1 MCLVLVI
8 FFYLVHT
15 DETHP
20 EEATDPKAVELAY
33 KQAVK
38 QGVNEANQFK
48 IVTLGAEGAGKT
60 STICSLLD
68 MEFQPDLPSTVGADS
83 HTVDICNTFTADRVF
98 VCNWKTREFQHH
110 LNSLSICY
118 KHEMKEDM
126 TKTLTKISDSKSFES
141 IRLKEQQSKG
151 KEYDE
156 VSRSAG
162 LEVLKYEVTPD
173 GKIRIVIYDLGGQ
186 EVYYEV
192 HYLFLASHDVV
203 FLTFNASVSL
213 DKPVVRRHRHTVFQ
227 KEYKTRETL
236 TTYEII
242 EATLHTIYSHCGID
256 GGNFSPRNP
265 IVIMIATHSCNLTE
279 DEKRTITD
287 TLFSRLPS
295 KLCDHFPTEKK
306 DAIHFIDNKERDP
319 EAFNHLRAVA
329 VKAAEHTLAEKR
341 PIAYL
346 KFEENILTKSRNK
359 TELTKEN
366 ALHIAKKAGL
376 EPTNEALLAVLQY
389 FSVRGVL
396 LYYPDVEA
404 LKNTIFISPQ
414 WVSDLVTCVIKTHN
428 YAEPRPTAEL
438 HKKCIRFDKFGLL
451 EEALLDDML
460 KRSGYSKHI
469 VLALLKKFELAIE
482 INRGIKFEN
491 EAASYVTPNDGRVFF
506 VPSMLVHN
514 TTQDYVPSKD
524 CISNIVLYH
533 FPDKFIP
540 VAVFNRV
547 LILVIKWC
555 NAEDHRIRWYV
566 AA

>member
-1 MCLVLVI
+1 M
-8 FFYLVHT
+8 
-15 DETHP
+15 
-20 EEATDPKAVELAY
+20 AY
-33 KQAVK
+33 DQAVK

-60 STICSLLD
+60 STIRSLLD
-68 MEFQPDLPSTVGADS
+68 LEFQPDQPSTVGADT
-83 HTVDICNTFTADRVF
+83 HTVMCNTFTAGRIF

-110 LNSLSICY
+110 LNDLSNRH
-118 KHEMKEDM
+118 KHEIKENM
-126 TKTLTKISDSKSFES
+126 TKTLAKKSDAKKLE
-141 IRLKEQQSKG
+141 LTTQKEQQSKG

-156 VSRSAG
+156 VDTSAG
-162 LEVLKYEVTPD
+162 LEVLKSEVTPD

-213 DKPVVRRHRHTVFQ
+213 DKPVVRRQRYTIFQ

-236 TTYEII
+236 TTYEVI

-265 IVIMIATHSCNLTE
+265 TVIMIATHSYNLTE
-279 DEKRTITD
+279 GEKRAITD
-287 TLFSRLPS
+287 TLFSRLPL
-295 KLCDHFPTEKK
+295 KLCDHFPNEKEN
-306 DAIHFIDNKERDP
+306 AIHFIDNKKRDP
-319 EAFNHLRAVA
+319 KAFNHLRAVA
-329 VKAAEHTLAEKR
+329 VKAAEYTLAEKR

-346 KFEENILTKSRNK
+346 KFEESILTKSQNK
-359 TELTKEN
+359 AELSKEN
-366 ALHIAKKAGL
+366 VFQLVKEAGL
-376 EPTNEALLAVLQY
+376 KPTNEALLALLQY
-389 FSVRGVL
+389 YSVRGIL

-428 YAEPRPTAEL
+428 YAEPKPTAEL
-438 HKKCIRFDKFGLL
+438 HKKCNRFDKFGLL
-451 EEALLDDML
+451 EETLLDDML
-460 KRSGYSKHI
+460 KRSGYSKDI
-469 VLALLKKFELAIE
+469 VLALLKKFELAI
-482 INRGIKFEN
+482 NMDRSIKFEN
-491 EAASYVTPNDGRVFF
+491 EDSSYVTPNKGRVFF

-514 TTQDYVPSKD
+514 ETQDYIPPKD
-524 CISNIVLYH
+524 CISNVILYH

-540 VAVFNRV
+540 VTVFNRV
-547 LILVIKWC
+547 LILIIKWC

-566 AA
+566 VV